1 MQRDLRRNE
10 NILAVSS
17 LTMILFGVWTAIK
30 LVLYFFLSEDGFRAI
45 PKGTKGTDG
54 QLERMIL
61 TAILVL
67 FIGGSM
73 TFRLIV
79 GLSARAESMGK
90 KKGYGYIVVAV
101 LILVADILAL
111 GFSLAHIEEN
121 FDSWMDLIITLF
133 VETTSMLTIAELIVA
148 AFRVK
153 KLKRMAAE
161 EQTAEGQAA

>member
-30 LVLYFFLSEDGFRAI
+30 LVLYFSLSEDGFRAI
-45 PKGTKGTDG
+45 PKDAEG
-54 QLERMIL
+54 QLERLIL
-61 TAILVL
+61 IAILVL
-67 FIGGSM
+67 FICISM
-73 TFRLIV
+73 STRLCV
-79 GLSARAESMGK
+79 GLSARAESMGR
-90 KKGYGYIVVAV
+90 KKGYGYVVLAV
-101 LILVADILAL
+101 LILLADILAL

-121 FDSWMDLIITLF
+121 FDSWMDMVITLF

>member
-30 LVLYFFLSEDGFRAI
+30 LVLYFSLSEDGFRAI
-45 PKGTKGTDG
+45 PKDAEG
-54 QLERMIL
+54 QLERLIL
-61 TAILVL
+61 IAILVL
-67 FIGGSM
+67 FICISM
-73 TFRLIV
+73 STRLCV
-79 GLSARAESMGK
+79 GLSARAESMGR
-90 KKGYGYIVVAV
+90 KKGYGYVVLAV

-121 FDSWMDLIITLF
+121 FDSWMDMVITLF

>member
-30 LVLYFFLSEDGFRAI
+30 LVLYFSLSEDGFRAI
-45 PKGTKGTDG
+45 PKGTDG

-67 FIGGSM
+67 FICISM
-73 TFRLIV
+73 STRLCV
-79 GLSARAESMGK
+79 GLSARAESMGR
-90 KKGYGYIVVAV
+90 KKGYGYVVLAV
-101 LILVADILAL
+101 LILAADILAL

-121 FDSWMDLIITLF
+121 FDSWMDMVITLF

>member
-30 LVLYFFLSEDGFRAI
+30 LVLYFSLSEDGFRAI
-45 PKGTKGTDG
+45 PKDAEG
-54 QLERMIL
+54 QLERLIL
-61 TAILVL
+61 IAILVL
-67 FIGGSM
+67 FICISM
-73 TFRLIV
+73 STRLCV
-79 GLSARAESMGK
+79 GLSARAESMGR
-90 KKGYGYIVVAV
+90 KKGYGYVVLAV
-101 LILVADILAL
+101 LILAVDILAL

-121 FDSWMDLIITLF
+121 FDSWMDMVITMF

-161 EQTAEGQAA
+161 EQTA

>member
-30 LVLYFFLSEDGFRAI
+30 LVLYFSLSEDGFRAI
-45 PKGTKGTDG
+45 PKDAEG
-54 QLERMIL
+54 QLERLIL
-61 TAILVL
+61 IAILVL
-67 FIGGSM
+67 FICISM
-73 TFRLIV
+73 STRLCV
-79 GLSARAESMGK
+79 GLSARAESMGR
-90 KKGYGYIVVAV
+90 KKGYGYVVLAV
-101 LILVADILAL
+101 LILAADILAL

-133 VETTSMLTIAELIVA
+133 VEATSMLTIAELIVA

>member
-30 LVLYFFLSEDGFRAI
+30 LVLYFSLSEDGFRAI
-45 PKGTKGTDG
+45 PKDAEG

-67 FIGGSM
+67 FICISM
-73 TFRLIV
+73 STRLCV
-79 GLSARAESMGK
+79 GLSARAESMGR
-90 KKGYGYIVVAV
+90 KKGYGYVVLAV
-101 LILVADILAL
+101 LILAADILAL

-121 FDSWMDLIITLF
+121 FDSWMDMVITLF

>member
-30 LVLYFFLSEDGFRAI
+30 LVLYFSLSEDGFRAI
-45 PKGTKGTDG
+45 PKDAEG
-54 QLERMIL
+54 QLERLIL
-61 TAILVL
+61 IAILVL

-79 GLSARAESMGK
+79 GLSARAESMGR
-90 KKGYGYIVVAV
+90 KKGYGYVVLAV
-101 LILVADILAL
+101 LILAADILAL

-133 VETTSMLTIAELIVA
+133 VEATSMLTIAELIVA

>member
-30 LVLYFFLSEDGFRAI
+30 LVLYFSLSEDGFRAI
-45 PKGTKGTDG
+45 PKDAEG
-54 QLERMIL
+54 QLERLIL
-61 TAILVL
+61 IAILVL
-67 FIGGSM
+67 FICISM
-73 TFRLIV
+73 STRLCV
-79 GLSARAESMGK
+79 GLSARAESMGR
-90 KKGYGYIVVAV
+90 KKGYGYVVLAV
-101 LILVADILAL
+101 LILAADILAL

-121 FDSWMDLIITLF
+121 FDSWMDLVITLF

>member
-10 NILAVSS
+10 NILAVSGV
-17 LTMILFGVWTAIK
+17 TMILFGVWTAIK
-30 LVLYFFLSEDGFRAI
+30 LVLYFSLSEDGFRAI
-45 PKGTKGTDG
+45 PKDAEG
-54 QLERMIL
+54 QLERLIL
-61 TAILVL
+61 IAILVL
-67 FIGGSM
+67 FICISM
-73 TFRLIV
+73 STRLCV
-79 GLSARAESMGK
+79 GLSARAESMGR
-90 KKGYGYIVVAV
+90 KKGYGYVVLAV
-101 LILVADILAL
+101 LILAADILAL

-121 FDSWMDLIITLF
+121 FDSWMDMVITLF

>member
-30 LVLYFFLSEDGFRAI
+30 LVLYFSLSEDGFRAI
-45 PKGTKGTDG
+45 PKDAEG
-54 QLERMIL
+54 QLERLIL
-61 TAILVL
+61 IAILVL
-67 FIGGSM
+67 FICISM
-73 TFRLIV
+73 STRLCV
-79 GLSARAESMGK
+79 GLSARAESMGR
-90 KKGYGYIVVAV
+90 KKGYGYVVLAV
-101 LILVADILAL
+101 LILAVDILAL

-121 FDSWMDLIITLF
+121 FDSWMDMVITLF

-161 EQTAEGQAA
+161 EQTA

>member
-30 LVLYFFLSEDGFRAI
+30 LVLYFSLSEDGFRAI
-45 PKGTKGTDG
+45 PKGTDG
-54 QLERMIL
+54 QLERLIL
-61 TAILVL
+61 IAILVL
-67 FIGGSM
+67 FICISM
-73 TFRLIV
+73 STRLCV
-79 GLSARAESMGK
+79 GLSARAESMGR
-90 KKGYGYIVVAV
+90 KKGYGYVVLAV
-101 LILVADILAL
+101 LILAADILAL

-121 FDSWMDLIITLF
+121 FDSWMDLVITLF

>member
-10 NILAVSS
+10 NILSVSGV
-17 LTMILFGVWTAIK
+17 TMILFGVWTAIK
-30 LVLYFFLSEDGFRAI
+30 LVLYFSLSEDGFRAI
-45 PKGTKGTDG
+45 PKDAEG
-54 QLERMIL
+54 QLERLIL
-61 TAILVL
+61 IAILVL
-67 FIGGSM
+67 FICISM
-73 TFRLIV
+73 STRLCV
-79 GLSARAESMGK
+79 GLSARAESMGR
-90 KKGYGYIVVAV
+90 KKGYGYVVLAV

>member
-10 NILAVSS
+10 NILSVSS

-30 LVLYFFLSEDGFRAI
+30 LVLYFSLSEDGFRAI
-45 PKGTKGTDG
+45 PKGTDG

-73 TFRLIV
+73 TFRLII

-121 FDSWMDLIITLF
+121 FDSWMDMIITLF

>member
-30 LVLYFFLSEDGFRAI
+30 LVLYFSLSEDGFRAI
-45 PKGTKGTDG
+45 PKDAEG
-54 QLERMIL
+54 QLERLIL
-61 TAILVL
+61 IAILVL
-67 FIGGSM
+67 FICISM
-73 TFRLIV
+73 STRLCV
-79 GLSARAESMGK
+79 GLSARAESMGR
-90 KKGYGYIVVAV
+90 KKGYGYVVLAV

-133 VETTSMLTIAELIVA
+133 VEATSMLTIAELIVA

>member
-30 LVLYFFLSEDGFRAI
+30 LVLYFSLSEDGFRAI
-45 PKGTKGTDG
+45 PKDAEG
-54 QLERMIL
+54 QLERLIL
-61 TAILVL
+61 IAILVL

-79 GLSARAESMGK
+79 GLSARAESMGR
-90 KKGYGYIVVAV
+90 KKGYGYVVLAV
-101 LILVADILAL
+101 LILAADILAL

-121 FDSWMDLIITLF
+121 FDSWMDMVITLF

>member
-10 NILAVSS
+10 NILSVSGV
-17 LTMILFGVWTAIK
+17 TVILFGVWTAIK
-30 LVLYFFLSEDGFRAI
+30 LVLYFSLSEDGFRAI
-45 PKGTKGTDG
+45 PKGSEG
-54 QLERMIL
+54 QLERLML

-67 FIGGSM
+67 FIGISM
-73 TFRLIV
+73 SSRLCV
-79 GLSARAESMGK
+79 GLSARAESMGR
-90 KKGYGYIVVAV
+90 KKGYGYMVLAV
-101 LILVADILAL
+101 LILTADMVAL
-111 GFSLAHIEEN
+111 GFSLADIEGN
-121 FDSWMDLIITLF
+121 FDSWMDLVITLF

>member
-10 NILAVSS
+10 NILSVSGV
-17 LTMILFGVWTAIK
+17 TVILFGVWTAIK
-30 LVLYFFLSEDGFRAI
+30 LVLYFSLSEDGFRAI
-45 PKGTKGTDG
+45 PKDAEG
-54 QLERMIL
+54 QLERLIL
-61 TAILVL
+61 IAILVL
-67 FIGGSM
+67 FICISM
-73 TFRLIV
+73 STRLCV
-79 GLSARAESMGK
+79 GLSARAESMGR
-90 KKGYGYIVVAV
+90 KKGYGYVVLAV
-101 LILVADILAL
+101 LILAADILAL

-133 VETTSMLTIAELIVA
+133 VEATSMLTIAELIVA

>member
-30 LVLYFFLSEDGFRAI
+30 LVLYFSLSEDGFRAI
-45 PKGTKGTDG
+45 PKDAEG
-54 QLERMIL
+54 QLERLIL
-61 TAILVL
+61 IAILVL
-67 FIGGSM
+67 FICISM
-73 TFRLIV
+73 STRLCV
-79 GLSARAESMGK
+79 GLSARAESMGR
-90 KKGYGYIVVAV
+90 KKGYGYVVLAV
-101 LILVADILAL
+101 LILAADILAL

-121 FDSWMDLIITLF
+121 FDSWMDMVITLF